1 MHRSTLMGLKTPIVL
16 AEVIAVSALDN
27 IREAVG
33 QTKRE
38 GLLRFMLLV
47 EVLNITRRRRVG

>member
-1 MHRSTLMGLKTPIVL
+1 MQWSPLVSLETLSVL
-16 AEVIAVSALDN
+16 AEVIAVPALDN

-38 GLLRFMLLV
+38 GLFQFMLLV
-47 EVLNITRRRRVG
+47 EVLNVSRRRCVR